1 MAYYSTHGISKFLLN
16 NEKERVRFLLARPVH
31 TKLIISVKPIKTFNN
46 LKERSSIEVIDK
58 NKTQYIQIITVIH
71 N

>member
-16 NEKERVRFLLARPVH
+16 NEKQRVRFLLARPVH
-31 TKLIISVKPIKTFNN
+31 TPLIISVKPIKTLNN
-46 LKERSSIEVIDK
+46 LKERSPIEVIDK